1 MWGVA
6 FAWLIVV
13 FIVGRKHRYSGSDSV
28 EVEITGNKWL
38 NDVEVDGKAVENQHY
53 TLIPGHS
60 FSAIFGLTVA
70 NHSTENK
77 VHMDSASIVLMEKK
91 WPWGGGQLSSVPV
104 KVMGHPK
111 SYVLENVD
119 IEPQDKKEY
128 AVSVSKSIPVISP
141 FPRRSSLM
149 LVLNFVGGIRRI
161 ERKLKEFKHN
171 PKQVPDSA
179 EWRRNDS

>member
-1 MWGVA
+1 
-6 FAWLIVV
+6 
-13 FIVGRKHRYSGSDSV
+13 
-28 EVEITGNKWL
+28 
-38 NDVEVDGKAVENQHY
+38 
-53 TLIPGHS
+53 
-60 FSAIFGLTVA
+60 
-70 NHSTENK
+70 
-77 VHMDSASIVLMEKK
+77 MDSASIVLMEKK